1 MPALTKAPALLF
13 FTKIRFQRGIMMKKW
28 TSCALSS
35 VLALSLL
42 APSASIAQTTGNA
55 AGHKEAVNQY
65 PMLTKAK
72 KPEEAGFSSEKLEK
86 VDQLIEKEV
95 AAGFPGAAIIVI
107 KDGKIVKNESYGYK
121 QKFDG
126 HTPLKKFL
134 KMENDTLFDLA
145 SNTKMYAA
153 NFALQK
159 LASEG
164 KLDLH
169 AKVQQYIPEFKD
181 TKADV
186 IKGKD
191 TMRIIDVLH
200 HTAGFKPDPQYHNPK
215 VSKELYS
222 QEREKTIQFI
232 NKTPL
237 TYVPGTQNVYS
248 DVDYMLLGAIVEKI
262 TGQQLDTYVEN
273 ELYKPLNLKNTKFNP
288 LQKGFKPKDAA
299 ATELLGNT
307 RDAVIDFPN
316 VRTYTLQ
323 GEVHDEKAYYSMGGV
338 SGHAGLFSTTSDLAV
353 LLQVMLN
360 GGGYGKHTLF
370 DRETIA
376 EFVAPSDMNP
386 TYGLGWRRN
395 ADASMEWMFSP
406 YASDSAYGHTGWT
419 GTVTIID
426 PEIDLGIVLLTNKK
440 HSPLVN
446 PAANSN
452 QFFGDLFKTGSYGSV
467 VTAVYEALESNDK
480 RGDGKNE

>member
-1 MPALTKAPALLF
+1 
-13 FTKIRFQRGIMMKKW
+13 MKKW
-28 TSCALSS
+28 TASALSS
-35 VLALSLL
+35 VLALSLI
-42 APSASIAQTTGNA
+42 APSASFAEIKASPKAKT
-55 AGHKEAVNQY
+55 EYSV
-65 PMLTKAK
+65 LTKAK

-95 AAGFPGAAIIVI
+95 AAGFPGAALIVI

-164 KLDLH
+164 KLDVYD
-169 AKVQQYIPEFKD
+169 KVQTYIPEFKD
-181 TKADV
+181 SETDV

-200 HTAGFKPDPQYHNPK
+200 HTAGFKPDPQYHNPA

-222 QEREKTIQFI
+222 QEREKTIANI

-237 TYVPGTQNVYS
+237 TYEPGTQNIYS
-248 DVDYMLLGAIVEKI
+248 DVDYMLLGTIVEKI
-262 TGQQLDTYVEN
+262 TGQKLDEYVEN
-273 ELYKPLNLKNTKFNP
+273 ELYKPLKLKDTVFNP
-288 LQKGFKPKDAA
+288 LQKGFKPKEIA

-307 RDAVIDFPN
+307 RDGVISFPN
-316 VRTYTLQ
+316 IRTYTLQ
-323 GEVHDEKAYYSMGGV
+323 GEVHDEKAFYSMEGV
-338 SGHAGLFSTTSDLAV
+338 SGHAGLFSTTQDLAV

-360 GGGYGKHTLF
+360 GGGYGNEKLF
-370 DRETIA
+370 DKEVIE
-376 EFVAPSDMNP
+376 EFIEPSDMNG
-386 TYGLGWRRN
+386 TYGLGWRLN
-395 ADASMEWMFSP
+395 GNDSMDWMFSK

-426 PEIDLGIVLLTNKK
+426 PEYDLGIVLLTNKK

-452 QFFGDLFKTGSYGSV
+452 QFFGDLFTTGSYGSV
-467 VTAVYEALESNDK
+467 VTAVYEAMETK
-480 RGDGKNE
+480 

>member
-1 MPALTKAPALLF
+1 
-13 FTKIRFQRGIMMKKW
+13 MMKKW

-42 APSASIAQTTGNA
+42 APSASFAQPNA
-55 AGHKEAVNQY
+55 NPADRKPAATQY
-65 PMLTKAK
+65 PTLTKAK
-72 KPEEAGFSSEKLEK
+72 KPEEVGFSSEKLEK

-95 AAGFPGAAIIVI
+95 AAGFPGAALIVI

-164 KLDLH
+164 KLDLQE
-169 AKVQQYIPEFKD
+169 KVQKYIPEFKD
-181 TKADV
+181 TEADV

-191 TMRIIDVLH
+191 TMRIIDVLQ

-248 DVDYMLLGAIVEKI
+248 DVDYMLLGTIVEKI

-360 GGGYGKHTLF
+360 GGGYGKQTLF
-370 DRETIA
+370 DRETID
-376 EFVAPSDMNP
+376 EFVAPSEMNP

-395 ADASMEWMFSP
+395 ADASMEWMFGP
-406 YASDSAYGHTGWT
+406 YASASAYGHTGWT

-467 VTAVYEALESNDK
+467 VTAVYEALESNNK
-480 RGDGKNE
+480 